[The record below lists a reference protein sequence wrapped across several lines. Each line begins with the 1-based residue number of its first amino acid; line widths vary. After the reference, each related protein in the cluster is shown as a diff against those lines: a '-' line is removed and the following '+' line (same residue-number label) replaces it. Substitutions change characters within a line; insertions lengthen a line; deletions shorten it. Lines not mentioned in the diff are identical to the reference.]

1 MSNLPETDFKLN
13 QRIVYPIQGVGHIQ
27 SIEEREF
34 GPNKTFL
41 YYIIYLEV
49 SDMTVM
55 IPVDKAEEIGIR
67 AIVSPEEAEKALE
80 IIGEENEA
88 APTDWK
94 MRYAM
99 NQELLKKGAVTD
111 TALVVRTLYHRSKL
125 KELPIME
132 RKLFDSAKKLLV
144 DEVCLSLGKPKAE
157 VEKLIHG
164 KLEAESNRPVVEN
177 RSKVDE
183 DDFDDD
189 FDGVGE
195 EEEDEEDTK
204 TKAAAAKAEE
214 DERETSLEKLA
225 EEELAKDEEED
236 KEDEN

>member
-1 MSNLPETDFKLN
+1 MSNFPETTFKLN
-13 QRIVYPIQGVGHIQ
+13 QKIVYPIQGVGHIQ
-27 SIEEREF
+27 SIEERKF
-34 GPNKTFL
+34 GPDKTFL

-55 IPVDKAEEIGIR
+55 IPVNKAEEIGIR

-80 IIGEENEA
+80 IIGDENEA

-132 RKLFDSAKKLLV
+132 RKLFDSAKKLLI
-144 DEVCLSLGKPKAE
+144 DEVCLSLGKQKSE

-164 KLEAESNRPVVEN
+164 KLEAESNRPTVES
-177 RSKVDE
+177 RSKLD
-183 DDFDDD
+183 DNDFDDD
-189 FDGVGE
+189 FDDVGE
-195 EEEDEEDTK
+195 EEEEEAETKVVDDDE
-204 TKAAAAKAEE
+204 
-214 DERETSLEKLA
+214 ERETSLEGLA
-225 EEELAKDEEED
+225 EEELANDEDEDEE
-236 KEDEN
+236 

>member
-1 MSNLPETDFKLN
+1 MSKNVGKTKFKLN
-13 QRIVYPIQGVGHIQ
+13 EKVVYPIQGVGHIQ
-27 SIEEREF
+27 AIEERKF
-34 GPNKTFL
+34 GPEKSFL

-67 AIVSPEEAEKALE
+67 AIVSPEAAQRALE

-99 NQELLKKGAVTD
+99 NQELLKKGDVTD

-132 RKLFDSAKKLLV
+132 RKLYDSAKKLLL
-144 DEVCLSLGKPKAE
+144 DEVSLALGVSKGE
-157 VEKLIHG
+157 VEKLIHAR
-164 KLEAESNRPVVEN
+164 LEAESERPHREVVAA
-177 RSKVDE
+177 VDE
-183 DDFDDD
+183 DDFDDED
-189 FDGVGE
+189 FDDVEETSSTSKDDAE
-195 EEEDEEDTK
+195 EEETSLDDLAEAEEKLEDN
-204 TKAAAAKAEE
+204 EE
-214 DERETSLEKLA
+214 DE
-225 EEELAKDEEED
+225 
-236 KEDEN
+236 

>member
-1 MSNLPETDFKLN
+1 MSKLPDTKFKLN
-13 QRIVYPIQGVGHIQ
+13 QKIVYPIQGVGHIQ
-27 SIEEREF
+27 SIEERNF
-34 GPNKTFL
+34 GPDKTFL

-67 AIVSPEEAEKALE
+67 GIVSADEAQKALD

-132 RKLFDSAKKLLV
+132 RKLYDSAKKLLI
-144 DEVCLSLGKPKAE
+144 DEVCLAMGKQKAE
-157 VEKLIHG
+157 VEKLIHA
-164 KLEAESNRPVVEN
+164 KLETEANKLHLESK
-177 RSKVDE
+177 SKYRDE
-183 DDFDDD
+183 DFDDED
-189 FDGVGE
+189 FDAVGREDSE
-195 EEEDEEDTK
+195 EEEEE
-204 TKAAAAKAEE
+204 EE
-214 DERETSLEKLA
+214 AETSLEKLA
-225 EEELAKDEEED
+225 EEELEAD
-236 KEDEN
+236 EDEDE